1 MVVLVEGLGPDAQDA
16 DVFFGHQQLEDVLL
30 ADLLLY
36 DLHGLF
42 EFFDL
47 GDVDLL
53 QPLVLRR
60 EGQRGQQLLL
70 LRAGNQLTVHQSIEG
85 FDVGRILL
93 YALLI
98 RLNSHQLVI
107 LRLIALGLD
116 IRPATL
122 HLLIAVTTIQLH
134 VQCSQT
140 LLILFIEQQRPSSQ

>member
-1 MVVLVEGLGPDAQDA
+1 LVILVEGLSSDAEDA
-16 DVFFGHQQLEDVLL
+16 DVFFGNQQFKDVLL
-30 ADLLLY
+30 ADLFLY

-70 LRAGNQLTVHQSIEG
+70 LRAGNQLTVHQPIECL
-85 FDVGRILL
+85 DVGGILL

-107 LRLIALGLD
+107 LRLVALRLD
-116 IRPATL
+116 IRPAAL

-134 VQCSQT
+134 IQCRQT